1 MSGNERRVVDSTL
14 PTAEPSDS
22 SMPEIP
28 GPSGDA
34 SQNAR
39 TKRRRRAANSD
50 NQKNQMFYFVDSNS
64 SSKEKRAHVMR
75 HHVQEKRK
83 QRKFSHGMVHESPN
97 DSKSWLVRK
106 DYDPDTNSGKDIS
119 LVGTPGSTTD
129 PNTSLPI
136 RFSNV
141 NHNSQM
147 TGSMQVGSP
156 ITTLDA
162 SRKDPVSSLPTAQT
176 PEDEELVD
184 YWHTKLTYWSGQ
196 NPHIKNQIFRTAMQ
210 HPLSFQACI
219 LLYCARWKAQLLGIP
234 DAPEVQRRVAE
245 ARKQIAD
252 GLTGSKQV
260 PPDYLALALAGIA
273 LSEWRFGS
281 MPEAQAYLEQGAR
294 IMRPRTGSNLP
305 IETMLHYVRHIMP
318 PISSVVEP
326 SDRHWLVIFLRR
338 ADDLMQIHNNPEFLR
353 VTPQRREAFQMES
366 PLFPLLSSGPRP
378 SQVPHASRMYVVR
391 DPQTQE
397 VSRTAALIYITA
409 ALWGFKDSV
418 SKTRRF
424 LSYLHS
430 MVEHHQLG
438 RHPACETL
446 LWLLLEQECDP
457 DLQNPE
463 RSWSTGELLK
473 THRRLRPD
481 LQFHFNE
488 ILMGFLHLHPP
499 VRGIDVFEQELEEI

>member
-1 MSGNERRVVDSTL
+1 M
-14 PTAEPSDS
+14 A
-22 SMPEIP
+22 
-28 GPSGDA
+28 
-34 SQNAR
+34 QN
-39 TKRRRRAANSD
+39 
-50 NQKNQMFYFVDSNS
+50 
-64 SSKEKRAHVMR
+64 
-75 HHVQEKRK
+75 
-83 QRKFSHGMVHESPN
+83 
-97 DSKSWLVRK
+97 
-106 DYDPDTNSGKDIS
+106 
-119 LVGTPGSTTD
+119 
-129 PNTSLPI
+129 
-136 RFSNV
+136 
-141 NHNSQM
+141 
-147 TGSMQVGSP
+147 
-156 ITTLDA
+156 
-162 SRKDPVSSLPTAQT
+162 

-234 DAPEVQRRVAE
+234 DAPEVEQRVVE
-245 ARKQIAD
+245 ARKQVAD
-252 GLTGSKQV
+252 ALSGSTQV
-260 PPDYLALALAGIA
+260 PPDYLALALTGIA

-281 MPEAQAYLEQGAR
+281 MPDAQAYLEQGAR
-294 IMRPRTGSNLP
+294 IMRPRTGANLQV
-305 IETMLHYVRHIMP
+305 ETMLHYVRYIMP

-338 ADDLMQIHNNPEFLR
+338 ADDLMQIHNNPEYLCT
-353 VTPQRREAFQMES
+353 TPQRRDAFQMES

-409 ALWGFKDSV
+409 ALWDFKDSV

-424 LSYLHS
+424 LDYLHS

-446 LWLLLEQECDP
+446 LWLLLEQGCDAG
-457 DLQNPE
+457 LQNPE

-499 VRGIDVFEQELEEI
+499 IRGIDVFEQELGEI